1 MVGDLAEDGF
11 EVFDKDPAI
20 LDWVSSARPAAER
33 AVNDPQNAG
42 WIRCGG
48 TWFVG
53 VDCLENAGDGSV
65 GGGPPLAGRVVDRLR
80 GLGWPVEG
88 LHKAQLSVISEG
100 YPRQGAEENAAAF
113 RFRQNRDAAHL
124 DGLLP
129 EGPERR
135 RMLKEPHAY
144 ILGLPLNEVSPEAS
158 PLVVWRGSHEIMR
171 RVFAEAFQSL
181 AVEDW
186 AGVDMTEAYQAA
198 RREVF
203 ETCERVPLPAGPGQA
218 TLVHRL
224 AIHGV
229 APWPVGLT
237 DQPRMIAYFRPET
250 DFERW
255 LTAP

>member
-1 MVGDLAEDGF
+1 MVADLEIDGF
-11 EVFDKDPAI
+11 EMFDVDPAI
-20 LDWVSSARPAAER
+20 LYWVQHARPAAER
-33 AVNDPQNAG
+33 AIADPKNTN

-53 VDCLENAGDGSV
+53 VDCLENAPDGSV
-65 GGGPPLAGRVVDRLR
+65 DGSPPLTGQVVDRLR
-80 GLGWPVEG
+80 DLGWPVCG

-100 YPRQGAEENAAAF
+100 YPRQGAEESEAAF
-113 RFRQNRDAAHL
+113 NFRKTRDAAHL

-144 ILGLPLNEVSPEAS
+144 ILGLPLNDVAPEAS
-158 PLVVWRGSHEIMR
+158 PLVVWRGSHEVVR
-171 RVFAEAFQSL
+171 RAFFEAFQGV

-186 AGVDMTEAYQAA
+186 ADVDMTEAYQAA

-203 ETCERVPLPAGPGQA
+203 KTCERVPLPAKPGQA
-218 TLVHRL
+218 TLIHRL

-229 APWPVGLT
+229 APWPEGLR
-237 DQPRMIAYFRPET
+237 DPPRMIAYFRPET
-250 DFERW
+250 DFESW